1 MRSSI
6 FRWPWSKKKRILPS
20 YSGIRSVV
28 LVDVA
33 PDLAAAECSEASQT
47 ERDEIESRL
56 IQEAERP
63 TADRELFAVLVA
75 ADNSG
80 VITITLPSK
89 QQPVLALFSSPVR
102 AADYNDELLAQGA
115 APKCQVL
122 TAMQLLELLG
132 SLRDVG
138 IRTLALDRC
147 PRCPTFGIVTLDDSA
162 TADTLISLWAIS
174 KATELARLNLYLN
187 YAQTL
192 AIGTH
197 FDLARQVA
205 YETIAHVA
213 PDSPQ
218 AHLLLGEIGIALND
232 RRLVGEAETFL
243 RFLSAESFATKLRQD
258 AQSAAADF
266 TASELSAPLSARTSP
281 R

>member
-6 FRWPWSKKKRILPS
+6 FRWPWSKKKRILPT
-20 YSGIRSVV
+20 YSGIHSVI
-28 LVDVA
+28 LADVA

-47 ERDEIESRL
+47 QRDEIESRL
-56 IQEAERP
+56 MEGTERP
-63 TADRELFAVLVA
+63 TAGMELFAVLLA
-75 ADNSG
+75 ADDSG

-89 QQPVLALFSSPVR
+89 QQPILALFSSPVR
-102 AADYNDELLAQGA
+102 AADYHDELLGYGA
-115 APKCQVL
+115 APKCQAL
-122 TAMQLLELLG
+122 TAVQLLELLS

-147 PRCPTFGIVTLDDSA
+147 PRCHTFGIVTLDESA
-162 TADTLISLWAIS
+162 TVDTLISLWAMS
-174 KATELARLNLYLN
+174 KATELDRLNLYLN
-187 YAQTL
+187 YARTL
-192 AIGTH
+192 AVGMK
-197 FDLARQVA
+197 FDLARQIA

-218 AHLLLGEIGIALND
+218 AHLLLGELGIALKD

-243 RFLSAESFATKLRQD
+243 RFLSADSFATKLLRDTQL
-258 AQSAAADF
+258 AAADF
-266 TASELSAPLSARTSP
+266 TELSAPFSARTSP